1 MTTFTIS
8 LFFSTVIVI
17 FTFITVLNRLNDQI
31 DAAGLKPDAPRAKK
45 AAYEPIISPSFLII
59 IFCVLAGNAL
69 IFYLC
74 WRLWGG
80 INYDL
85 SRFGIIFGGFLVN
98 VIPLLFIYYGL
109 LLPFLKPLKRKLH
122 PAACAALWILPNF
135 LCVILWF
142 MNLFLRETVPGRS
155 PVQVILLKG
164 KWPLFVLAVWL
175 AGVILTGGGGIVSHL
190 YFRRKLLRRS
200 ALWDDPAAQCRW
212 KDLQEEYLDGARNY
226 RGLYRSSA
234 LSSPLS
240 IGLSRRSVRVILPE
254 KEYTEEE
261 LDLIL
266 RHELLHLIHQDPAAK
281 LFISFIRA
289 LFWFAP
295 HIRIGCRSLSD
306 DLERSCDQLV
316 LGDAPEET
324 RRQYAALLLQNAGD
338 SRGYTTCLSASASS
352 LKKRMEEVL
361 HPVKRQSGVFLIA
374 LLMLILILPLGRLAV
389 ACGGG
394 TLKDELLGGVSLD
407 PSACGSVWSS
417 PRREYS
423 SVYYAPYV
431 CSRYSCR
438 DPEALARAVDVLP
451 VYPVAGLLS
460 PSDGPVLVIR
470 LPGQLDDYLEIG
482 RNSVIIHQKGIYYL
496 EESDWEELYALFE
509 ELTEKIP

>member
-1 MTTFTIS
+1 MTAFTIS
-8 LFFSTVIVI
+8 LFFSAVIVI
-17 FTFITVLNRLNDQI
+17 LLLITVLNRLNDQI
-31 DAAGLKPDAPRAKK
+31 DAAELKPDAPRAKK
-45 AAYEPIISPSFLII
+45 AAYEAIISPGLLITF
-59 IFCVLAGNAL
+59 FCVLTGNAL
-69 IFYLC
+69 VFYLC

-80 INYDL
+80 IHYDL

-98 VIPLLFIYYGL
+98 VIPLLFIYFSL
-109 LLPFLKPLKRKLH
+109 LLPFQKTLKRKLH
-122 PAACAALWILPNF
+122 PAACAALWILPNI
-135 LCVILWF
+135 LCVFLGFI
-142 MNLFLRETVPGRS
+142 NLFLRETAPGRF

-164 KWPLFVLAVWL
+164 TWPFYVLAVWL
-175 AGVILTGGGGIVSHL
+175 AGVILTGGAGIVSHL

-200 ALWDDPAAQCRW
+200 ALWEDPAAQRRW

-226 RGLYRSSA
+226 CGLYRSSA

-240 IGLSRRSVRVILPE
+240 IGLSRRSVRVILPG
-254 KEYTEEE
+254 KAYTEEE

-306 DLERSCDQLV
+306 DLERSCDRLV

-324 RRQYAALLLQNAGD
+324 RRQYAALLLRNAGE
-338 SRGYTTCLSASASS
+338 SRGYTTCLSASAGS

-361 HPVKRQSGVFLIA
+361 HPVKRRSGIFLIA
-374 LLMLILILPLGRLAV
+374 LLMLVLILPFGRLAV

-394 TLKDELLGGVSLD
+394 TVKDELLGGLSLD
-407 PSACGSVWSS
+407 PSACESVWSS
-417 PRREYS
+417 QSREYS
-423 SVYYAPYV
+423 SVYFAPHV

-438 DPEALARAVDVLP
+438 DPEALARAVDALP
-451 VYPVAGLLS
+451 VYPVAGLLA

-470 LPGQLDDYLEIG
+470 LPGKLDDYLEIG

-496 EESDWEELYALFE
+496 EESDWEDLYALFE
-509 ELTEKIP
+509 ELKEIIP